1 MKCHLPGSGGATQAE
16 PRTKSQAGVSRPRAP
31 KAQLQMCRPAHD
43 IVQSTM
49 PKSLSKSFRAML
61 EPDGTN
67 LKWVIIHVP
76 LDVVRIWGSRGMLK
90 VKGEINGFAFR
101 TSLFPTGKG
110 GHTLLVN
117 KRMQAGAKAVAGT
130 TAQFRLEPDT
140 EKRTVTVPPELQR
153 ILNEDRA
160 FRRWFEKLN
169 DSTRKWVTD
178 WITNVKS
185 AVARLRRA
193 EQVAEQLLSTMEAE
207 QELPPALQRRL
218 PPGSLA
224 HEGWNRMSQTRRR
237 GHLLAIFYYRNPESR
252 ARRIETMLIEAEA
265 AAKRKKNPSV
275 ET

>member
-1 MKCHLPGSGGATQAE
+1 
-16 PRTKSQAGVSRPRAP
+16 
-31 KAQLQMCRPAHD
+31 
-43 IVQSTM
+43 M
-49 PKSLSKSFRAML
+49 PKSLAKSFRATL

-76 LDVVRIWGSRGMLK
+76 LDVAKIWGARGTLK

-110 GHTLLVN
+110 GHTLLIN
-117 KRMQAGAKAVAGT
+117 KRMQAGAKAIVGT

-140 EKRTVTVPPELQR
+140 EKRTVTVPPELKR

-169 DSTRKWVTD
+169 YSTQKWITD
-178 WITNVKS
+178 WITDVKS
-185 AVARLRRA
+185 AEARVRRA
-193 EQVAEQLLSTMEAE
+193 EQVAEQLLSTMVAE
-207 QELPPALQRRL
+207 QELPPALQRAL

-224 HEGWNRMSQTRRR
+224 REGWNGMSQTQRR

-252 ARRIETMLIEAEA
+252 GRRIEKMLMDAEA
-265 AAKRKKNPSV
+265 AAKRKKKPSA